1 MMITKEDCWQKLK
14 RRKMLWSSRTNDGFP
29 PLGLNCSD
37 TLWSRH
43 LQENIYSIHNHDI
56 MIVTSNFSIID
67 HFSSDLLT
75 NCTTGGSIPP
85 WPVLSPSITETSKD
99 HRVHKKQAAN
109 GKHDQDVLEKCHHC
123 FFSLLVNVESTSSQQ
138 EVRPWQGDS
147 QQWQNPPW
155 APLSQPPDLQL
166 PTSCI
171 YIICIILIHHIGR
184 F

>member
-1 MMITKEDCWQKLK
+1 
-14 RRKMLWSSRTNDGFP
+14 MLWSSRTNDGFP

-99 HRVHKKQAAN
+99 HRVHKKQAGNN
-109 GKHDQDVLEKCHHC
+109 GKHDQDVVKKCHHC
-123 FFSLLVNVESTSSQQ
+123 LSTLKVPRPSKKSDHDKATPSNDRTLHGLRCLNLLICNSQRLVFTSY
-138 EVRPWQGDS
+138 V
-147 QQWQNPPW
+147 
-155 APLSQPPDLQL
+155 LS
-166 PTSCI
+166 
-171 YIICIILIHHIGR
+171 
-184 F
+184 